1 MFLHKSE
8 QRGDAA
14 PLVCFSDNG
23 THLRAE
29 FDWLHQLVRAE
40 LGRADRRAG
49 GAAADEFT
57 GSYISREEI
66 DRYIDAPCSAAVEA
80 PDDCFREARSRIA
93 SERRMLDRRIE
104 LSIAAGTDLR
114 LERLTRTFE
123 LDAVTRGA
131 LVCCAAAE
139 LDGQISR
146 LFAYLQNDATK
157 RRPTF
162 AMLARLL
169 SPNTSDPISVR
180 SLFGQTCAL
189 HGHRLLERP
198 TETPDNP
205 FSTVEARLAP
215 GVIDFLLGSDRLPP
229 PLAEAAEL
237 VKATTVIEDLAYYR
251 QHRDFIER
259 LLRLRQPDGRL
270 PVSYIGG
277 PRGAGDR
284 LIAESLAKAL
294 GKNLVVVHGARL
306 PGDAGKVEEFGRML
320 GREARL
326 RDCIMLI
333 QDADEAL
340 PDADHQ
346 TTKAIPFETFLHA
359 LDGCEVIISG
369 AAPAARIRHRMR
381 TKPFGFELKYPT
393 IIERSEIWERSL
405 TPRAAA
411 RLAPDIRLLAAKFHF
426 TPGQIA
432 RVIAHAEMA
441 APRDTEGEPCITDTE
456 LHARCREEAE
466 SGLDQ
471 FCQRIIARHSW
482 DDIVLSRDARLQLQ
496 EVCRW
501 VKHRSQVYESWGFGA
516 KLARGK
522 GLAVL
527 LSGASGT
534 GKTMSAEVIAR
545 DLQLD
550 LFRVDLSR
558 VVSKYIG
565 ETERNLSRIFAKTS
579 SGNCLL
585 FFDEADALFGKRTE
599 VKDAHDRYANIEINY
614 LLAEMDSYEGLI
626 IVATNMKGNLDQAF
640 IRRFSHVIEYPLP
653 DERLREVIWRK
664 SFPKQTPLGADVDF
678 SFLAQRFNL
687 PGGSIR
693 NIALSSA
700 FLASADG
707 QTISMEHVIL
717 ATKREYQKIGR
728 VCSKSDYGQY
738 YALVRE
744 TELT

>member
-1 MFLHKSE
+1 MFLRKSE
-8 QRGDAA
+8 HHGDTATLA
-14 PLVCFSDNG
+14 CFSDNG

-49 GAAADEFT
+49 RPAADEFT
-57 GSYISREEI
+57 GLYISREEI
-66 DRYIDAPCSAAVEA
+66 DRYIEAPCSFAVEA
-80 PDDCFREARSRIA
+80 PDDSFRETRARIA

-104 LSIAAGTDLR
+104 LSIAAGADLR

-123 LDAVTRGA
+123 LDEVTRGV
-131 LVCCAAAE
+131 LVCCAGAE

-146 LFAYLQNDATK
+146 LFAYLQNDAAK

-169 SPNTSDPISVR
+169 SPDASDPITVR

-189 HGHRLLERP
+189 HAHRLLERP
-198 TETPDNP
+198 AETPDSP
-205 FSTVEARLAP
+205 FPTMEARLAP
-215 GVIDFLLGSDRLPP
+215 GVIDFLIGNDRLLPS
-229 PLAEAAEL
+229 LAEVAEV
-237 VKATTVIEDLAYYR
+237 VKATAVIEDLAYYR
-251 QHRDFIER
+251 QHRNFVEQ
-259 LLRLRQPDGRL
+259 LLRLRHPEGRL
-270 PVSYIGG
+270 PVCYIGG

-284 LIAESLAKAL
+284 LIAESLANAL
-294 GKNLVVVHGARL
+294 GKNLVLVQGARL
-306 PGDAGKVEEFGRML
+306 PGDAGKIEEFSRML

-340 PDADHQ
+340 PDADHE
-346 TTKAIPFETFLHA
+346 TAKAIPFEAFLRA
-359 LDGCEVIISG
+359 LGDCEVIISG

-381 TKPFGFELKYPT
+381 TKPFSFELTYPT

-405 TPRAAA
+405 RPRAAT
-411 RLAPDIRLLAAKFHF
+411 RLALDIQVLAAKFHF

-432 RVIAHAEMA
+432 RVIANAQTV
-441 APRDTEGEPCITDTE
+441 APRDAAGDPLITGTE

-482 DDIVLSRDARLQLQ
+482 DDIVLPADARLQLQ

-550 LFRVDLSR
+550 LFRV
-558 VVSKYIG
+558 VSKYIG
-565 ETERNLSRIFAKTS
+565 ETERNLSRIFSKTS

-664 SFPKQTPLGADVDF
+664 SFPKQTPLGSDVDF
-678 SFLAQRFNL
+678 GFLAQRFNV

-707 QTISMEHVIL
+707 QTITMEHVIL

-738 YALVRE
+738 YALIRE
-744 TELT
+744 TELA